1 MKQIP
6 LSTASSVRAASL
18 LLALLMLSA
27 CNTAPPM
34 PERPLPVSPEE
45 VEEPVFSAA
54 RIIPEGVEDY
64 AANYDPWEGMNRRV
78 YNFNYHFDRYVF
90 LPVVSGWKAVVP
102 RFARVGI
109 HNFFNNFRDVRTA
122 FNSLLQA
129 SGTKTVQ
136 STGRVLVNTTVGL
149 LGFID
154 MATEMGIPRP
164 VEDFGQTL
172 GYWGVS
178 TGPYLVLPILG
189 PSNLR
194 DGVGLIPDLYVLNEV
209 HGETLSGPVRRVIW
223 LFDAVDTRAYLPFRY
238 YETGSAFEYETLR
251 WMYGVKRELDIAK

>member
-1 MKQIP
+1 MRWISP
-6 LSTASSVRAASL
+6 SSTLPFRAGTL
-18 LLALLMLSA
+18 GLVLLMLAA

-34 PERPLPVSPEE
+34 PERPDPVSPEE
-45 VEEPVFSAA
+45 IEEPVFSAA

-78 YNFNYHFDRYVF
+78 YNFNYHFDKYVF
-90 LPVVSGWKAVVP
+90 LPVVNGWQAVVP

-109 HNFFNNFRDVRTA
+109 HNFFNNFRDVRTLV
-122 FNSLLQA
+122 NSILQLN
-129 SGTKTVQ
+129 GTKTLQ
-136 STGRVLVNTTVGL
+136 STGRVLVNSTVGL
-149 LGFID
+149 FGFID
-154 MATEMGIPRP
+154 VATDAGIARP

-178 TGPYLVLPILG
+178 SGPYLVLPILG

-194 DGVGLIPDLYVLNEV
+194 DGLGLLPDYYVLTEV
-209 HGETLSGPVRRVIW
+209 QGETLSKPLRKTIF
-223 LFDAVDTRAYLPFRY
+223 LFDAVDTRSYLPFRY

>member
-1 MKQIP
+1 MSPISMSRI
-6 LSTASSVRAASL
+6 LSLRATAL
-18 LLALLMLSA
+18 LLILLMLGA
-27 CNTAPPM
+27 CSTAPPK
-34 PERPLPVSPEE
+34 PERPMPLSPEE
-45 VEEPVFSAA
+45 LEEPVFSAE
-54 RIIPEGVEDY
+54 RILSEGILDY
-64 AANYDPWEGMNRRV
+64 AADYDPWEGMNRRT
-78 YNFNYHFDRYVF
+78 YNFNYHFDKYVF
-90 LPVVSGWKAVVP
+90 LPVVRGWNTVVP
-102 RFARVGI
+102 RFARAGI

-122 FNSLLQA
+122 FNSLLQV
-129 SGTKTVQ
+129 SGTKTVP

-178 TGPYLVLPILG
+178 SGPYLVLPFFG
-189 PSNLR
+189 PSNVR
-194 DGVGLIPDLYVLNEV
+194 DGIGLGADYLVINEV
-209 HGETLSGPVRRVIW
+209 QGETLAGPIRRTIFF
-223 LFDAVDTRAYLPFRY
+223 FDAVDTRSYLPFRY